1 VIDSAKPDQVGLVIV
16 DLKNRQAPMTVTFR
30 CVESARMVWNN
41 TERDAAF
48 ALRLR
53 CSIGGNSSSIPDL
66 EWVVA
71 SPDGANAI
79 AEFSQIKCQCG
90 QGFKQGTG
98 AKRAECVACI
108 DGTYAPLN
116 TRAERAECRACPR
129 EGVDCNG
136 GVLVIYDDFWCVSVP
151 A

>member
-1 VIDSAKPDQVGLVIV
+1 
-16 DLKNRQAPMTVTFR
+16 
-30 CVESARMVWNN
+30 MVWNN